1 MTPELSVDA
10 IFPNGLNVDDAIE
23 LIWPVAIYVVGIALY
38 AVFVF
43 KFYRFV
49 ATRDMFTLK
58 LSGDE
63 ESRRPWM
70 RGVTHILLYGAR
82 YLVLFPAFA
91 FFWFLVLTLILSFL
105 AKERALSDILLIS
118 MATVSAIRVAA
129 YYNED
134 LSRDL
139 AKILPFAV
147 LGIFLVD
154 ASFFEIDESLDVL
167 AEAGD
172 HRESIFYYLLLLVAF
187 EFVLRLTL
195 GIFSLLTLRRGSSAS
210 GHLPVGEDRGTGAG
224 AGEQRPESQG
234 PRSNHP

>member
-1 MTPELSVDA
+1 MPELSLDTV
-10 IFPNGLNVDDAIE
+10 FPNGLNLDDAIQ
-23 LIWPVAIYVVGIALY
+23 LLGPVAIYVVGMALY

-58 LSGDE
+58 LSGYE
-63 ESRRPWM
+63 GSRHPWL
-70 RGVTHILLYGAR
+70 RGLVHIALYGAR

-118 MATVSAIRVAA
+118 MATVGAIRVAA

-167 AEAGD
+167 RETGD
-172 HRESIFYYLLLLVAF
+172 HRESILYYLLMLIAV

-195 GIFSLLTLRRGSSAS
+195 GVFSLLTLRRGSSAS
-210 GHLPVGEDRGTGAG
+210 EHLPASEDRGARTD
-224 AGEQRPESQG
+224 AGER
-234 PRSNHP
+234 HPDELQEPHST

>member
-1 MTPELSVDA
+1 MSLDT
-10 IFPNGLNVDDAIE
+10 IFPNGLNLDDAIQ
-23 LIWPVAIYVVGIALY
+23 LLGPVAIYVVGMALY

-49 ATRDMFTLK
+49 ATRDMFTLNV
-58 LSGDE
+58 SGHE
-63 ESRRPWM
+63 ESSRPWL
-70 RGVTHILLYGAR
+70 RGLVHISLYGAR

-91 FFWFLVLTLILSFL
+91 FFWFVVLTLILSFL

-167 AEAGD
+167 RETGD
-172 HRESIFYYLLLLVAF
+172 HRESILYYLLMLIAV
-187 EFVLRLTL
+187 EFVLRLTF
-195 GIFSLLTLRRGSSAS
+195 GTFSLLTLRRGSSAS
-210 GHLPVGEDRGTGAG
+210 EPLPASEDRGARTD
-224 AGEQRPESQG
+224 AGER
-234 PRSNHP
+234 HPDELQEPHST

>member
-1 MTPELSVDA
+1 MTPELSVDT
-10 IFPNGLNVDDAIE
+10 IFPNGLNVDDALQ

-58 LSGDE
+58 LSGYE
-63 ESRRPWM
+63 ESRHPWL
-70 RGVTHILLYGAR
+70 RGLMHISLYAAR

-91 FFWFLVLTLILSFL
+91 FFWFVVLTLLLSFM

-167 AEAGD
+167 RETGD
-172 HRESIFYYLLLLVAF
+172 HRESIFYYLLMLIAV
-187 EFVLRLTL
+187 EFVLRLAL
-195 GIFSLLTLRRGSSAS
+195 GIFSLFTLGRGPSTS
-210 GHLPVGEDRGTGAG
+210 GRLPVGEDRGTGAG
-224 AGEQRPESQG
+224 GQHPESQG
-234 PRSNHP
+234 PRSTHR

>member
-1 MTPELSVDA
+1 MMPELSVDT
-10 IFPNGLNVDDAIE
+10 IFPNGLNVDDAIQ
-23 LIWPVAIYVVGIALY
+23 LIWPVAIYVIGMALY

-58 LSGDE
+58 LSGYE

-70 RGVTHILLYGAR
+70 RSLVHLSIYGAR
-82 YLVLFPAFA
+82 YLLLFPAFA

-118 MATVSAIRVAA
+118 AATVSAIRVAA

-154 ASFFEIDESLDVL
+154 ASFFEIDDSLDVL

-172 HRESIFYYLLLLVAF
+172 HRETIFYYLLLLIAV
-187 EFVLRLTL
+187 EFVLRLAF
-195 GIFSLLTLRRGSSAS
+195 GIFSLLFLRRGSSAS
-210 GHLPVGEDRGTGAG
+210 GHLPVSEDRETE
-224 AGEQRPESQG
+224 AGEQHPELQG
-234 PRSNHP
+234 PRST